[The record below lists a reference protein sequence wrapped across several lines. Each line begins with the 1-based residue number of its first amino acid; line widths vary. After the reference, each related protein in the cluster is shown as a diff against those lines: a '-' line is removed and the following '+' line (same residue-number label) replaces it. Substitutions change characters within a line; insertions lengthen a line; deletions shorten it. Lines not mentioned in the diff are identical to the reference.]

1 MSQTD
6 SLAGVRRFGA
16 GFTLIELMV
25 TIFVAAIL
33 MAIAVPSF
41 QHITTSSRLTTTAN
55 SLVSALHVARMEA
68 IKRNADVEFC
78 GTVDGGSG
86 DLKTACGTTQPGAV
100 YALVVNA
107 ASAASAVQVQAAPV
121 ISAASLQMK
130 TVNAITFSA
139 QGLGQKAGDAQPAYT
154 GTVAVVCSTT
164 ISSDNLRVVKMTTGS
179 ILATDKSTGACP

>member
-1 MSQTD
+1 MSQTG
-6 SLAGVRRFGA
+6 SPAGARRFGA
-16 GFTLIELMV
+16 GFTLVELMV

-41 QHITTSSRLTTTAN
+41 RNITTSSRLTTTAN
-55 SLVSALHVARMEA
+55 SLVSALHAARMEA

-100 YALVVNA
+100 YALVGA

-121 ISAASLQMK
+121 VSAASLHMK
-130 TVNAITFSA
+130 KVNAITFSA
-139 QGLGQKAGDAQPAYT
+139 QGLGQKAGDAQPAFT
-154 GTVAVVCSTT
+154 GTVAVVCSTA

-179 ILATDKSTGACP
+179 ILATEKSTGTCP